1 MTIKE
6 RIRFWFDDLSTPMGR
21 AVDLVIMLLI
31 AVACVNAV
39 AMTYWPPEN
48 HPGLWY
54 LDMFITVCFVIE
66 YLLRLW
72 VAEDRLR
79 HVFKL
84 YSLIDLLAI
93 LPAGGLRGLR
103 IFRLLRILRLIR
115 FLETEEFFFGRIKQI
130 HLYVIRIAFTLFC
143 IPSVSAG
150 LIFYAEHRPG
160 AQEQT
165 FNDFFDA
172 FYYSVVTLTTV
183 GFGDQVPV
191 TDLGR
196 VITLG
201 MIVSGIVFVPWQ
213 VKNLIAYFLTT
224 RTKEFNLCEGCG
236 LAYHE
241 ADAAFCRRC
250 GRKLGPRDP
259 ESGEKD
265 DEKAL

>member
-130 HLYVIRIAFTLFC
+130 HLYVIRIAFTLTAR
-143 IPSVSAG
+143 PSGNDGSVPPPRRRGENGDTLPGRRLLPARRRVSQGRGRLSAPVP
-150 LIFYAEHRPG
+150 PG
-160 AQEQT
+160 A
-165 FNDFFDA
+165 
-172 FYYSVVTLTTV
+172 
-183 GFGDQVPV
+183 
-191 TDLGR
+191 
-196 VITLG
+196 
-201 MIVSGIVFVPWQ
+201 
-213 VKNLIAYFLTT
+213 
-224 RTKEFNLCEGCG
+224 
-236 LAYHE
+236 
-241 ADAAFCRRC
+241 RR
-250 GRKLGPRDP
+250 
-259 ESGEKD
+259 
-265 DEKAL
+265 